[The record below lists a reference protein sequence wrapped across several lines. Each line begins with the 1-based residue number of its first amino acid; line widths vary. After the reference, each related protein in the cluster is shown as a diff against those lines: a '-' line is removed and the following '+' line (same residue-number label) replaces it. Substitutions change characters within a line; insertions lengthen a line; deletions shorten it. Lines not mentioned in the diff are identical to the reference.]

1 MSGSTLKLPDNLED
15 QSQRLAVNQPV
26 NRDREATTKADIDP
40 ASVHHLARRLWLH
53 QFNRHKACHGAAQQL
68 LTPSVE
74 LTRPDPM
81 PTGNRCHYDAG
92 LGRLLQDCQLLV
104 VTPIPATLHPY
115 DRSAI
120 PASAHTRLV

>member
-15 QSQRLAVNQPV
+15 QSQRLAVNQPIH
-26 NRDREATTKADIDP
+26 RDREATTTPNVDP
-40 ASVHHLARRLWLH
+40 ASVHRLDHRLRLH
-53 QFNRHKACHGAAQQL
+53 KFNRHKSCHGTAQQL

-92 LGRLLQDCQLLV
+92 LGRLLQHRQLLFV
-104 VTPIPATLHPY
+104 APIPATLYPY

-120 PASAHTRLV
+120 PASAHTRLF